1 MVGFFLSLSLK
12 MSKFARLN
20 TIKQNYIM
28 LTILFYLFTLLQ
40 LSFWFVVS
48 IIVLIVTYP
57 FDKSR
62 YWVHECSRCICYMLH
77 DIFPF
82 GRRSIE
88 GVENIDKNKPYVMVL
103 NHNSACDIFAAY
115 KIPLNFRWVS
125 KREVFWVPFMGPMLS
140 IHGDIPIERGN
151 PKQAMA
157 KVLRLGKLW
166 LSRGVTVAIF
176 PEGTRSKDGE
186 IHNFKL
192 GAFNLAKEAGVE
204 ILPVVMTGT
213 SSCVKKNKMVN
224 WGNRVAIRVLKPV
237 PVEEVQTL
245 GTKVLTM
252 QVQERMENALAE
264 MREQAKNEK
273 K

>member
-1 MVGFFLSLSLK
+1 MLS
-12 MSKFARLN
+12 
-20 TIKQNYIM
+20 
-28 LTILFYLFTLLQ
+28 ILFYLFTLIQ
-40 LSFWFVVS
+40 VAFWFVVS

-62 YWVHECSRCICYMLH
+62 RWVHECSRIICALLYDL
-77 DIFPF
+77 FPF
-82 GRRSIE
+82 ARRTIQ
-88 GVENIDKNKPYVMVL
+88 GAENIDKNKPYVMVI
-103 NHNSACDIFAAY
+103 NHNSGFDIFTAY

-125 KREVFWVPFMGPMLS
+125 KREVFWVPFMGPLLS

-151 PKQAMA
+151 PKKAMA
-157 KVLRLGKLW
+157 KVSRLGKLW
-166 LSRGVTVAIF
+166 LSRGATVAIF

-213 SSCVKKNKMVN
+213 NTSVKKNKMVN

-237 PVEEVQTL
+237 SVEEVASM
-245 GTKVLTM
+245 GTKELTLN
-252 QVQERMENALAE
+252 VQERMVTALAE
-264 MREQAKNEK
+264 LREDVKNEK

>member
-1 MVGFFLSLSLK
+1 MLS
-12 MSKFARLN
+12 
-20 TIKQNYIM
+20 
-28 LTILFYLFTLLQ
+28 ILFYLFTLIQ
-40 LSFWFVVS
+40 VAFWFVVS

-62 YWVHECSRCICYMLH
+62 RWVHECSRIICALLYDL
-77 DIFPF
+77 FPF
-82 GRRSIE
+82 ARRTIQ
-88 GVENIDKNKPYVMVL
+88 GAENIDKNKPYVMVI
-103 NHNSACDIFAAY
+103 NHNSGFDIFTAY

-157 KVLRLGKLW
+157 KVSRLGKLW
-166 LSRGVTVAIF
+166 LKRGARVAIF

-213 SSCVKKNKMVN
+213 NTSVKKNKMVN
-224 WGNRVAIRVLKPV
+224 WGNRVAIRVLKPIS
-237 PVEEVQTL
+237 VEEVASM
-245 GTKVLTM
+245 GTKELTLN
-252 QVQERMENALAE
+252 VHERMVTALAE
-264 MREQAKNEK
+264 LREDVKNEK